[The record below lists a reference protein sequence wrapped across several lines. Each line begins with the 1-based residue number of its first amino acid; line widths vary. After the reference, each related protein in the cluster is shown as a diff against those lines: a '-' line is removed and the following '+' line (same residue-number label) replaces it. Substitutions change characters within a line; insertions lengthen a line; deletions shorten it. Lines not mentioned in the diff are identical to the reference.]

1 MIGEVP
7 TPHPDNTNELFDALM
22 SREWENEPNLRESI
36 DAGVKRVLMQAA
48 QLEESLN
55 LTPHEGDDVE
65 ALLQVLNGDWDDLG
79 YEGYALNITG
89 KLQPTPYA
97 LEQDVE
103 ELVALDAFVGISK
116 VSTSDQDPHYTATHA
131 ALLVRGFG
139 VEKVKKGNRH
149 KYRTTLRFGLDEDY
163 GDDETWFT
171 AFPEDLEYVDVPYPS
186 REGAATFIYQNFPA
200 LFGKINA
207 LPADCHDGEL
217 IRQTLG
223 SFVARFDVTKTDS
236 TLSSEE
242 VLDIIETYIT
252 DRLAFDNAPYAI
264 GVRGPI
270 YGRTQTF
277 HYLPADYDGELAEV
291 LVGGIRL
298 LAEDGPSQDGATY
311 RPALEV
317 WYLVPG
323 SSQGRTAITI
333 PIDSVTKIIEQRPPA
348 SAFPFDVFNLAVES
362 DQEFEQSFAVA
373 SLGEAALTLSEVG
386 SSQEGEYD
394 SDDSEEESAI
404 EVLTRFHH
412 ELRVLGEVVKP
423 YLAANGV
430 YYRTEEEVR
439 SVYADVHER
448 VQSFLTRWSPLI
460 SIAEIQASGEALRT
474 PTTTVRR
481 KVDTDEQT
489 VVLTFSGM
497 DMSKGDLL
505 TVRRG
510 ILRSGYVD
518 VVEMGEEDSDDRYG
532 IRAILEFTDTTTSPA
547 DMAISDPYFNRLM
560 VSARIAKQF
569 YVDLGSPVEYAMLE
583 LENEHRRREQ
593 LKKLESTQVSPAVRG
608 KIVDRLEHIKTA
620 LENEASGTFTEYDGL
635 EAMQELAAGLV
646 NDAEAMRTV
655 AIALEATLR
664 TGRPLRLSGPMFNQ
678 LGELVTDTTLI
689 ARLEAVIS
697 EHPYLTSPQLALS
710 AIVPE
715 QNDGDTNE
723 RYIVPLSS
731 LEGFAY

>member
-22 SREWENEPNLRESI
+22 SREWESEPNLRESI

-65 ALLQVLNGDWDDLG
+65 ALLQVLNGDWDNLG

-103 ELVALDAFVGISK
+103 ELVASDAFVGISK
-116 VSTSDQDPHYTATHA
+116 ESTSDQDPHYTATHA

-186 REGAATFIYQNFPA
+186 REGAAAFIYQNFPA
-200 LFGKINA
+200 LFSQINA
-207 LPADCHDGEL
+207 MPADCHDGEL
-217 IRQTLG
+217 IRQTLE
-223 SFVARFDVTKTDS
+223 SFVARFDVTRTDS

-252 DRLAFDNAPYAI
+252 DRLAFDNAPYTI
-264 GVRGPI
+264 GVRGLI

-323 SSQGRTAITI
+323 SGQGRTAITI

-373 SLGEAALTLSEVG
+373 SLGEAALTLSDVG

-423 YLAANGV
+423 YLAASGA

-439 SVYADVHER
+439 SVCADVREK

-460 SIAEIQASGEALRT
+460 SVAEIQASGEALRT

-497 DMSKGDLL
+497 DMNKGDLL

-532 IRAILEFTDTTTSPA
+532 IRAILEFTDTATSPA

-569 YVDLGSPVEYAMLE
+569 YVDLGSPVEYAMPE

-620 LENEASGTFTEYDGL
+620 LENEVSGTFTEYDGL

-678 LGELVTDTTLI
+678 QGELVTDTTLI